1 MKIIESDLYKQRLRF
16 ITLYIKKDNQSAAVK
31 FAKDLKKQ
39 IKNIP
44 NMPYKYRKSKYH
56 DDESVRDMTYK
67 GYTIIYKIYDEHI
80 KIVEIFNQ
88 NLPILKETN
97 L

>member
-16 ITLYIKKDNQSAAVK
+16 ITLYIKKDNQSAAVR
-31 FAKDLKKQ
+31 FTKDLKKQ

-44 NMPYKYRKSKYH
+44 NMPYKYRKSNYH
-56 DDESVRDMTYK
+56 DDKSVRDMIYK

-88 NLPILKETN
+88 NLPLLKETK
-97 L
+97 